1 MGYNGKIDKSKRSQ
15 AVVMDETNRVILSGL
30 DMIDVINEIRDQ
42 SDN

>member
-1 MGYNGKIDKSKRSQ
+1 MGYNGKIDKNKRSQ
-15 AVVMDETNRVILSGL
+15 AAVIDETNRVILSGL